1 MNNARFKFRFSN
13 PKCVNFTRFGVGI
26 SANDSIKRGVWIFKE
41 ALFDRNTP
49 TAVKHI
55 LLVIKLVYLN
65 ASLSLPLNLIT
76 IITAF
81 ILFNTNSVTL
91 PSFDTSLIIPRIVIM
106 GFLIKG
112 SEVEA
117 LDVGA
122 TWLWQDAKIVEI
134 IDQHNVRVQW
144 NYSSQWRFSNLHLK
158 DLRRDTEWPIRAKN
172 TGVQEF
178 GSRHRR
184 IAGNKNHKYKVRPRE
199 YIQLFSIMIY
209 AFYGCV

>member
-1 MNNARFKFRFSN
+1 
-13 PKCVNFTRFGVGI
+13 
-26 SANDSIKRGVWIFKE
+26 
-41 ALFDRNTP
+41 
-49 TAVKHI
+49 
-55 LLVIKLVYLN
+55 
-65 ASLSLPLNLIT
+65 
-76 IITAF
+76 
-81 ILFNTNSVTL
+81 
-91 PSFDTSLIIPRIVIM
+91 M

-122 TWLWQDAKIVEI
+122 TWLWQDAKIVEL
-134 IDQHNVRVQW
+134 IDQHNVRVEW
-144 NYSSQWRFSNLHLK
+144 KYSSPWRFSNLHLK

-184 IAGNKNHKYKVRPRE
+184 IAGNNNHKYKVRPRE